1 MTIKPVKSDKSEAE
15 VSTQH
20 RDCHNKISSPKSPVS
35 KLRYF
40 SYIHIYYSS
49 PTTKNGRIFEHE
61 FLSNIR
67 NSFVVNTAWHRPKEH
82 RSLTRPKLCRRSS
95 CESTSSF
102 YSKEVCWLI
111 SIPSAICA
119 HYSNSIVWYAF
130 AAHRR
135 TAPQVAAAHRNITNN
150 VWLAIVAVTA
160 QMPAMSA
167 IQPSMKPK
175 PLALSRQRRWL
186 ATRWR

>member
-1 MTIKPVKSDKSEAE
+1 MTIKPVKSDKNEAE

-35 KLRYF
+35 RKYDILATLF
-40 SYIHIYYSS
+40 AIN
-49 PTTKNGRIFEHE
+49 KNGRIFE
-61 FLSNIR
+61 NICVKH
-67 NSFVVNTAWHRPKEH
+67 SIFISVVNTAWHRPKEH
-82 RSLTRPKLCRRSS
+82 RSFTRPKLCRRSS

-102 YSKEVCWLI
+102 YSKEVCLI
-111 SIPSAICA
+111 DFAFVSDLLC
-119 HYSNSIVWYAF
+119 HNWNSIVWYAF

-135 TAPQVAAAHRNITNN
+135 TAPQVAATHRNITNN
-150 VWLAIVAVTA
+150 VWSAIVAVTA
-160 QMPAMSA
+160 QIPAMSA

-175 PLALSRQRRWL
+175 PLALNHQRRWL